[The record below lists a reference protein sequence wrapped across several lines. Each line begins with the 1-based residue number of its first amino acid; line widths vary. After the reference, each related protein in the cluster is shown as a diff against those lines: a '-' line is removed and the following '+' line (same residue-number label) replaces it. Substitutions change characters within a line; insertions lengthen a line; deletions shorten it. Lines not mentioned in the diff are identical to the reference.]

1 MIILAEKKEKCDK
14 EMLGGIL
21 VSWYVKTFQDLS
33 PHKWYEMAKLRS
45 DVFIVEQTSAYHE
58 FDDLDQQSLHLYY
71 EDEGKVVSYC
81 RVIPEGYVYNEAT
94 ISRVIVKQ
102 SHRKTGLGKQ
112 LLKRAVEVAS
122 EFNAKPIQ
130 IQAEQY
136 LTEFYQGFGFEVI
149 SEPYLDCDIY
159 HVDMI
164 RRATDVSSQTL

>member
-1 MIILAEKKEKCDK
+1 M
-14 EMLGGIL
+14 
-21 VSWYVKTFQDLS
+21 SWHVKTFQDLS
-33 PHKWYEMAKLRS
+33 PRKWYDIARLRS

-58 FDDLDQQSLHLYY
+58 FDDLDQQSIHLYF

-81 RVIPEGYVYNEAT
+81 RIIPEGYVYSEAT
-94 ISRVIVKQ
+94 ISRVIVKK

-112 LLKRAVEVAS
+112 LLKQAVEVAS
-122 EFNAKPIQ
+122 EADTKPIQ

-136 LTEFYQGFGFEVI
+136 LTEFYQSFGFEVI

-164 RRATDVSSQTL
+164 RRGKDVSSQTI